1 MAEERKIKPLAVG
14 LRAQAEKVSVAIIG
28 GTAAEPLLL
37 EHHVLEAPAG
47 AKTPAVLASIRG
59 QLLDIIKASGVKR
72 MGVRLPES
80 TARGGN
86 KEGVRNR
93 MRLDGVLLEIAGT
106 LRLDVVHGALKT
118 IAKALGTKD
127 GKKSRDADEFRGV
140 AFDELTDEM
149 REAVLV
155 GVAALPSDEVQ

>member
-1 MAEERKIKPLAVG
+1 MGEERESKASAVG
-14 LRAQAEKVSVAIIG
+14 LRAQAEKVSVAVLG
-28 GTAAEPLLL
+28 GTQDEPMLLGRQ
-37 EHHVLEAPAG
+37 VLEASSG
-47 AKTPAVLASIRG
+47 AEMPEVLASIRG
-59 QLLDIIKASGVKR
+59 QLLDIIKANGVKR
-72 MGVRLPES
+72 IGVRLPES

-106 LRLDVVHGALKT
+106 LRLEVVHGALKT

-127 GKKSRDADEFRGV
+127 SKKYRDAGEFRGV
-140 AFDELTDEM
+140 QLNELTAEM

-155 GVAALPSDEVQ
+155 GVAALPSGESL

>member
-1 MAEERKIKPLAVG
+1 MAEEKKSKPLAAG
-14 LRAQAEKVSVAIIG
+14 LRAQAEKVSVAVVG
-28 GTAAEPLLL
+28 GTQAEPLLL
-37 EHHVLEAPAG
+37 ARHVLEAPAG
-47 AKTPAVLASIRG
+47 VKMPEVLASIRR
-59 QLLDIIKASGVKR
+59 QLLDILKESGVKR

-106 LRLDVVHGALKT
+106 LRLDVVHGALNT

-127 GKKSRDADEFRGV
+127 GKKVRDADEFRGV
-140 AFDELTDEM
+140 AFDDLTDEM